1 MRDSFSGIERRFL
14 EPYRSAFAWL
24 TSPIVTVLA
33 WLRLS
38 PNFVSFMQIPVG
50 VAIVLVMP
58 SQSELAF
65 MLFLSTLFIDSLDG
79 ALARRYGVSSSFGA
93 LVDQICDHVRET
105 LVILAVALIGALHL
119 GVAVLY
125 PLIYALFNFTLF
137 LCNYRGVPVP
147 WAIKSL
153 FTFYPA
159 LFLYTFFGINVLT
172 LSVGIGVA
180 LMVLSILIGLNNLR
194 QAMD

>member
-1 MRDSFSGIERRFL
+1 MGR
-14 EPYRSAFAWL
+14 
-24 TSPIVTVLA
+24 
-33 WLRLS
+33 
-38 PNFVSFMQIPVG
+38 
-50 VAIVLVMP
+50 
-58 SQSELAF
+58 
-65 MLFLSTLFIDSLDG
+65 
-79 ALARRYGVSSSFGA
+79 LARRYGVSSSFGA